1 MTHKN
6 NTDTTTFAYL
16 SALKR
21 SSYKDASN
29 IYDKLYEIH
38 LEYVINDSRTDF
50 TTHKTSFKYVSSY
63 DGGAIYI
70 HVKITGGYPG
80 QDVYVNVD
88 GSHYDSAFVK
98 CNGGW
103 FTLVDDMCLIWGAD
117 STDTTITITLNTT
130 PRIVEECTITVY
142 R

>member
-1 MTHKN
+1 MES
-6 NTDTTTFAYL
+6 TD
-16 SALKR
+16 
-21 SSYKDASN
+21 SSVKVKSSSS
-29 IYDKLYEIH
+29 KLFNSPLIH
-38 LEYVINDSRTDF
+38 LEYVINDSRTDC

-63 DGGAIYI
+63 DGGAIFI

-80 QDVYVNVD
+80 QEVYVNVD
-88 GSHYDSAFVK
+88 GWHYDSAFVK
-98 CNGGW
+98 CNSGW
-103 FTLVDDMCLIWGAD
+103 FTLADDMLLIYGAD